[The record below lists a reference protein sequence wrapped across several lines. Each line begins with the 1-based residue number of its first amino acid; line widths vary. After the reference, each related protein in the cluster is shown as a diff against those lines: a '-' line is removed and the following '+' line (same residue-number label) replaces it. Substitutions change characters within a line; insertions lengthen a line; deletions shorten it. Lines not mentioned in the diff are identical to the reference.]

1 MASLTHDIDPRIA
14 SSRFAS
20 GAGFAVAGAASFAM
34 SGPLAKGLIDAGW
47 TAGSAVT
54 ARVLIAALVL
64 VVPALLSMRGQ
75 WHLLRANLGLMV
87 SYGLVAVAACQLS
100 YFNAV
105 DHMQVGVALLIE
117 FTCPVAVLLWMWWR
131 HAQRPSRL
139 TATGAVMA
147 IGGLFLVLDLTSGAD
162 LDPVGLA
169 WAFAAMLCAAFYWIS
184 SADEDN
190 GLPGIVL
197 AAGGM
202 TFGGIALLLA
212 GIVGVIPFSAS
223 TDDVEL
229 AGTAMAWW
237 LPLVVLGVL
246 TAGLAYVLSIEGSR
260 RLGSRLG
267 SFVGLVEAVF
277 GVLFAWLLLSQA
289 PGVVQLL
296 GGALILAGVVVVKL
310 GEPRVAEEPAAEPVP
325 HD

>member
-1 MASLTHDIDPRIA
+1 MTSMTYDTDHLAP
-14 SSRFAS
+14 SRFA
-20 GAGFAVAGAASFAM
+20 AGVTFAITGAASFAM
-34 SGPLAKGLIDAGW
+34 SGPLAKGLIASGW

-54 ARVLIAALVL
+54 ARVLIAAVVL
-64 VVPALLSMRGQ
+64 AIPGLMSMRGR
-75 WHLLRANLGLMV
+75 WHLLRANLGLIV
-87 SYGLVAVAACQLS
+87 SYGLIAVAICQLA

-105 DHMQVGVALLIE
+105 DRMQVGVALLIE

-139 TATGAVMA
+139 TATGAALA

-162 LDPVGLA
+162 LDPLGLA
-169 WAFAAMLCAAFYWIS
+169 WAFGAMICAAFYWII

-190 GLPGIVL
+190 GLPGIAL

-202 TFGGIALLLA
+202 TVGGLALLLA
-212 GIVGVIPFSAS
+212 GVVGVIPFAAS
-223 TDDVEL
+223 RDDVEL
-229 AGTAMAWW
+229 AGTTMTWW
-237 LPLVVLGVL
+237 LPLVVLGAL

-267 SFVGLVEAVF
+267 SFVGLIEAVF
-277 GVLFAWLLLSQA
+277 GVLFAWLLLSEA
-289 PGVVQLL
+289 PGVIQLL

-310 GEPRVAEEPAAEPVP
+310 GEPRVAESPSAAQNP
-325 HD
+325 

>member
-1 MASLTHDIDPRIA
+1 MTSMAHDTDPHVA
-14 SSRFAS
+14 PSRFAS
-20 GAGFAVAGAASFAM
+20 GVGFAVAGAASFAM
-34 SGPLAKGLIDAGW
+34 SGPLAKGLIESGW
-47 TAGSAVT
+47 SAGSAVT
-54 ARVLIAALVL
+54 ARVLIAAAVL
-64 VVPALLSMRGQ
+64 MVPALLSMRGR

-87 SYGLVAVAACQLS
+87 SYGLIAVAACQLA

-105 DHMQVGVALLIE
+105 DRMQVGVALLIE

-139 TATGAVMA
+139 TATGAVLA

-162 LDPVGLA
+162 VDPIGLA
-169 WAFAAMLCAAFYWIS
+169 WAFGAMICAAFYWIL

-190 GLPGIVL
+190 GLPGLVL

-202 TFGGIALLLA
+202 TFGGLALLLA
-212 GIVGVIPFSAS
+212 GVIGVIPFRAS

-229 AGTAMAWW
+229 AGTSMTWW

-267 SFVGLVEAVF
+267 SFVGLIEAVF
-277 GVLFAWLLLSQA
+277 GVLFAWLLLSEA
-289 PGVVQLL
+289 PGIVQLL

-310 GEPRVAEEPAAEPVP
+310 GEPRVAESPSAGQNP
-325 HD
+325 